1 MLDSLFIPI
10 CIFQKAMSQ
19 TDQIITL
26 DKFDEKKIQGIV
38 ATSVAE
44 EGIDIPDCDLV
55 ILYNYIGNEISY
67 KQAMGKTVN
76 ELFFL
81 KVELVI
87 VSANTKLW
95 TFSITK
101 NSFLKI
107 IEHLNSTV
115 IYYLILMANYA

>member
-10 CIFQKAMSQ
+10 SCIFQLAMSQ

-76 ELFFL
+76 KVFFL
-81 KVELVI
+81 KVELVY
-87 VSANTKLW
+87 
-95 TFSITK
+95 
-101 NSFLKI
+101 KI
-107 IEHLNSTV
+107 WEFTYGHFP
-115 IYYLILMANYA
+115 

>member
-19 TDQIITL
+19 TDQIIIL
-26 DKFDEKKIQGIV
+26 DKFREKKIQGIV

-67 KQAMGKTVN
+67 KQAMGKMV
-76 ELFFL
+76 
-81 KVELVI
+81 
-87 VSANTKLW
+87 
-95 TFSITK
+95 
-101 NSFLKI
+101 
-107 IEHLNSTV
+107 
-115 IYYLILMANYA
+115 

>member
-10 CIFQKAMSQ
+10 SCIFQLAMSQ

-44 EGIDIPDCDLV
+44 EGIDIPNCDLV

-87 VSANTKLW
+87 VSANKKFGNLPMDI
-95 TFSITK
+95 FHNKKFIFK
-101 NSFLKI
+101 DNRAF
-107 IEHLNSTV
+107 E
-115 IYYLILMANYA
+115 

>member
-10 CIFQKAMSQ
+10 SCIFELAMSQ

-76 ELFFL
+76 ELIFL

-87 VSANTKLW
+87 VSANKKFGNLPMDI
-95 TFSITK
+95 FHSKKFIFK
-101 NSFLKI
+101 DNRAF
-107 IEHLNSTV
+107 E
-115 IYYLILMANYA
+115 